1 MTFIIVQ
8 SSVCS
13 VELSCRSHQA
23 QPAWTRL
30 PRVSAVAGVSTG
42 SWLVRRDLE
51 CPWAGSWLAFSC
63 GNRGAW
69 IMCLF
74 WSRRVPIKAAEFLQ
88 SETPGAQAWDWDV
101 FSSAFCYLNRP
112 QGQLRCRG
120 GIDSPFVQRACKVSY
135 PRGVDATEK
144 GVWQLATQMH

>member
-1 MTFIIVQ
+1 M
-8 SSVCS
+8 
-13 VELSCRSHQA
+13 
-23 QPAWTRL
+23 
-30 PRVSAVAGVSTG
+30 G
-42 SWLVRRDLE
+42 LVRRDLE

-101 FSSAFCYLNRP
+101 FSSAFCVNPLLITQPLLLVTN
-112 QGQLRCRG
+112 GEHLSSNIAKFFQLW
-120 GIDSPFVQRACKVSY
+120 
-135 PRGVDATEK
+135 AT
-144 GVWQLATQMH
+144 L